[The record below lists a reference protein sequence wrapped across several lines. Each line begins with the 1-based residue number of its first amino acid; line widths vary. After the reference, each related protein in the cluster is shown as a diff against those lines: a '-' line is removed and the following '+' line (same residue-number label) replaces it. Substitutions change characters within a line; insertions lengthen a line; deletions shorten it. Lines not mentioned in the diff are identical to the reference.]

1 MVKRIAILGS
11 TGSIGRRTIDVARRH
26 PDRFEIVASAA
37 GNHIDLVA
45 EQVRLLRPRLVSVG
59 TEEGAKQLRAL
70 LSEPVDIVWGD
81 AGVRAVATFSEAHL
95 VVSAIVGAAGLV
107 PTAAAIEAGKTIA
120 LANKETLVA
129 AGSVITELA
138 TRHRVE
144 IIPIDSEHS
153 AIHQSLAGHRRLDVK
168 RLIITA
174 SGGPFRLKSMDEL
187 ATVTIDEALH
197 HPNWSMGQ
205 KITVDSA
212 TLMNKGLEVIE
223 AHWLFGVAPA
233 QIDVVVHPQSI
244 IHSMVEYCDGCV
256 VAQMGVPDMRG
267 PIAYALSYPE
277 RVESGMEQLD
287 LLKLKSLTFEPVD
300 HERFPSL
307 KLAYQALKR
316 GGSLPAVL
324 NAANEIAVHAFLNQ
338 HLRFV
343 DIPRLVAQVMEEHDA
358 HPLTSIEDVL
368 EVDTWAR
375 ARGRH
380 LCGEYTS

>member
-1 MVKRIAILGS
+1 MVKHIAILGS
-11 TGSIGRRTIDVARRH
+11 TGSIGRSTIDVVQRH
-26 PDRFEIVASAA
+26 PDRFEIVALAG
-37 GNHIDLVA
+37 GNHVDLLA
-45 EQVRLLRPRLVSVG
+45 EQVRLLRPRLVSIG
-59 TEEGAKQLRAL
+59 TEEGAKQLRSQL
-70 LSEPVDIVWGD
+70 REPVDVVWGD
-81 AGVRAVATFSEAHL
+81 AGTCAVATCSDADL

-138 TRHRVE
+138 ARHQVN

-153 AIHQSLAGHRRLDVK
+153 AIHQSLAGHRRQDVK
-168 RLIITA
+168 RLLITA

-187 ATVTIDEALH
+187 ETVTIDEALR

-223 AHWLFGVAPA
+223 AHWLFGVAPS

-324 NAANEIAVHAFLNQ
+324 NAANEIAVQAFLNH

-343 DIPRLVAQVMEEHDA
+343 DIPRLVAQVMEEHDI

-375 ARGRH
+375 ARGRQ